1 MHHCNQDEAVQM
13 IYIVRR
19 ECLGTILL
27 NVSMTAIHFIAL
39 ENFPLMIKTE
49 FRNKVAQKKGA
60 LLKEIC
66 G

>member
-1 MHHCNQDEAVQM
+1 M

-49 FRNKVAQKKGA
+49 FRDKVTQKKGA